1 VNFGWSNTES
11 RFGLGGNDLFASG
24 NRKDNMEDMFGLD
37 NMEDTF
43 GLDNIDDN
51 TF

>member
-1 VNFGWSNTES
+1 
-11 RFGLGGNDLFASG
+11 LGDNDLFASG
-24 NRKDNMEDMFGLD
+24 SSKDNMEDMFGLD

-43 GLDNIDDN
+43 GLDNIDNN